1 MMGSNRELGA
11 SSKVALIGLGRMGQ
25 AMARRLLAA
34 GHELVV
40 WNRTPDR
47 LGELLQLGATIA
59 SSIAQAATLD
69 APVITMLSDDD
80 ALAQVA
86 HGPGGLIASLPI
98 GGMHIAMG
106 THRSDTIRRLAFS
119 HAEAGQVLIA
129 APVLG
134 RPTAVAAGQLGIIA
148 AGPSDAIERAQPLFD
163 AIGKRTFRS
172 GSDPATASLLKLTN
186 NMVLACA
193 IEVMGEAFSLIQKSG
208 ADPETLRDVLIEGL
222 FSSPAYTGYS
232 RAIVDGSWDAVGF
245 TAALALKDIDLA
257 LATGVAN
264 GVPLPSAEVCRERL
278 SRAIADGDAER
289 DWIVMA
295 LAQARASGTA

>member
-1 MMGSNRELGA
+1 
-11 SSKVALIGLGRMGQ
+11 MGQ

-34 GHELVV
+34 GHDLVV

-47 LGELLQLGATIA
+47 LGELLDLGATMA
-59 SSIAQAATLD
+59 DSIAQAAGLG
-69 APVITMLSDDD
+69 APVITMLADDD

-86 HGPGGLIASLPI
+86 RGPGGLIESLPI
-98 GGMHIAMG
+98 GGLHIAMG
-106 THRSDTIRRLAFS
+106 THRSDTIRGLTAA
-119 HAEAGQVLIA
+119 HAEAGQVLVA

-148 AGPSDAIERAQPLFD
+148 AGPGDAVAHAQPLFD
-163 AIGKRTFRS
+163 AIGRRTFAA

-193 IEVMGEAFSLIQKSG
+193 IEVMGGAFSLIEKSG
-208 ADPETLRDVLIEGL
+208 ADPEALRDVLTEGV
-222 FSSPAYTGYS
+222 FSCPAYTGYS
-232 RAIVDGSWDAVGF
+232 RAIVDRSWDTIGF
-245 TAALALKDIDLA
+245 TAALALKDVDLA
-257 LATGVAN
+257 LATGAAN
-264 GVPLPSAEVCRERL
+264 GVPLPSAEVCRDRL

-295 LAQARASGTA
+295 LAQARASGLA

>member
-1 MMGSNRELGA
+1 
-11 SSKVALIGLGRMGQ
+11 
-25 AMARRLLAA
+25 MARRLLAA
-34 GHELVV
+34 GHDLVV

-47 LGELLQLGATIA
+47 LGELLDLGATMA
-59 SSIAQAATLD
+59 ESIAQVGTVG

-86 HGPGGLIASLPI
+86 HGPGGLIASLPA

-106 THRSDTIRRLAFS
+106 THRSDTIRALTAA
-119 HAEAGQVLIA
+119 HAEAGQVLVA

-134 RPTAVAAGQLGIIA
+134 RPTAVAAGQLGIIV
-148 AGPSDAIERAQPLFD
+148 AGPNDAIAEARPLFD
-163 AIGKRTFRS
+163 AIGRRTFLA
-172 GSDPATASLLKLTN
+172 GSDPVTASLLKLTN

-193 IEVMGEAFSLIQKSG
+193 IEVMGEAFSLVEKAG
-208 ADPETLRDVLIEGL
+208 ADPETLRDVLTEGL

-232 RAIVDGSWDAVGF
+232 RAILDRSWDSVGF
-245 TAALALKDIDLA
+245 TAALALKDVDLA
-257 LATGVAN
+257 LATGAAS

-295 LAQARASGTA
+295 LAQSLASGLA

>member
-1 MMGSNRELGA
+1 V
-11 SSKVALIGLGRMGQ
+11 KVVFIGLGRMGQ

-34 GHELVV
+34 GHDLVV

-47 LGELLQLGATIA
+47 LGELLDLGATMA
-59 SSIAQAATLD
+59 DSIAQAAALG
-69 APVITMLSDDD
+69 APVITMLANDD

-86 HGPGGLIASLPI
+86 QGPGGLIESLPA

-106 THRSDTIRRLAFS
+106 THRSDTIRSLTAA
-119 HAEAGQVLIA
+119 HAEAGQVLVA

-148 AGPSDAIERAQPLFD
+148 AGPGDAIALAQPLFD
-163 AIGKRTFRS
+163 AIGRRTFAA

-193 IEVMGEAFSLIQKSG
+193 IEVMGEAFSLVEKSG
-208 ADPETLRDVLIEGL
+208 ADPEALRDVLTEGL
-222 FSSPAYTGYS
+222 FPGPAYTGYS
-232 RAIVDGSWDAVGF
+232 RAILDRSWDAVGF
-245 TAALALKDIDLA
+245 TATLALKDVDLA
-257 LATGVAN
+257 LATGAAT

-278 SRAIADGDAER
+278 LRAIADGDAGR

-295 LAQARASGTA
+295 LAQARASGLA

>member
-1 MMGSNRELGA
+1 M
-11 SSKVALIGLGRMGQ
+11 KVVFIGLGRMGQ

-34 GHELVV
+34 GHDLIV

-47 LGELLQLGATIA
+47 LNELVDLGATMA
-59 SSIAQAATLD
+59 DSIAQAAALG
-69 APVITMLSDDD
+69 APVITMLADDN

-86 HGPGGLIASLPI
+86 RGPGGLIESLPA
-98 GGMHIAMG
+98 GGLHIAMG
-106 THRSDTIRRLAFS
+106 THRSDTIRALTAA
-119 HAEAGQVLIA
+119 HAAAGQVLVA

-148 AGPSDAIERAQPLFD
+148 AGPSDAIARAQPLFD
-163 AIGKRTFRS
+163 AIGRRTFAA
-172 GSDPATASLLKLTN
+172 GPDPATASLLKLTN

-208 ADPETLRDVLIEGL
+208 ADPEALRDVLTEGV
-222 FSSPAYTGYS
+222 FSSPAYIGYS
-232 RAIVDGSWDAVGF
+232 RAILDRSWDAVGF
-245 TAALALKDIDLA
+245 TATLALKDVDLA
-257 LATGVAN
+257 LATGAAN

-278 SRAIADGDAER
+278 LRAIAVGDAER

-295 LAQARASGTA
+295 RAQARASGLA

>member
-1 MMGSNRELGA
+1 V
-11 SSKVALIGLGRMGQ
+11 KVVFIGLGRMGQ

-34 GHELVV
+34 GHDLVV

-47 LGELLQLGATIA
+47 LGELLDLGATMA
-59 SSIAQAATLD
+59 DSIAQAAALG
-69 APVITMLSDDD
+69 APVITMLANDD

-86 HGPGGLIASLPI
+86 QGPGGLIESLPA

-106 THRSDTIRRLAFS
+106 THRSDTIRSLTAA
-119 HAEAGQVLIA
+119 HAEAGQILVA

-148 AGPSDAIERAQPLFD
+148 AGPADALALAQPLFD
-163 AIGKRTFRS
+163 AIGRRTFAA

-193 IEVMGEAFSLIQKSG
+193 IEVMGEAFSLVEKSG
-208 ADPETLRDVLIEGL
+208 ADPEALRDVLTEGL
-222 FSSPAYTGYS
+222 FPGPAYTGYS
-232 RAIVDGSWDAVGF
+232 RAILDRSWDTVGF
-245 TAALALKDIDLA
+245 TATLALKDVDLA
-257 LATGVAN
+257 LATGAAT

-278 SRAIADGDAER
+278 LRAIADGDAGR

-295 LAQARASGTA
+295 LAQARASGLA

>member
-1 MMGSNRELGA
+1 
-11 SSKVALIGLGRMGQ
+11 
-25 AMARRLLAA
+25 MARRLLAA
-34 GHELVV
+34 GHDLVV

-47 LGELLQLGATIA
+47 LGELLDLGATMA
-59 SSIAQAATLD
+59 ESIAQVGTVG

-86 HGPGGLIASLPI
+86 HGPGGLIASLPA

-106 THRSDTIRRLAFS
+106 THRSDTIRALTAA
-119 HAEAGQVLIA
+119 HAEAGQVLVA

-134 RPTAVAAGQLGIIA
+134 RPTAVAAGQLGIIV
-148 AGPSDAIERAQPLFD
+148 AGPNDAIAEARPLFD
-163 AIGKRTFRS
+163 AIGRRTFLA
-172 GSDPATASLLKLTN
+172 GSDPVTASLLKLTN

-193 IEVMGEAFSLIQKSG
+193 IEVMGEAFSLVEKAG
-208 ADPETLRDVLIEGL
+208 ADPETLRDVLTEGL

-232 RAIVDGSWDAVGF
+232 RAILDRSWDSVGF
-245 TAALALKDIDLA
+245 TAALALKDVDLA
-257 LATGVAN
+257 LATGAAS

-295 LAQARASGTA
+295 LAQSRASGLA